1 MQKVWRLLPL
11 AAAGAGHAMALDEAL
26 LDGAPRRGSGD
37 DGSRHPDD
45 SSTLRLYVFEP
56 AALSLGYFQDLF
68 ETNAARA
75 RVAPAT
81 PVVRRFTGGGAIHH
95 ASELTFSIA
104 APLASGL
111 YAGAVAPSY
120 ERVHAAI
127 ARALSDFGVLAVPR
141 GAAAL
146 ASDRAGT
153 GMCFHHSSSVDLVWP
168 GPDGALAKGVGSA
181 QRRRAGRVLHHGSIK
196 LGRDPLEAGVATVR
210 THCDRELLAD
220 VAQALSAAFTATL
233 DVELVPGAV
242 TAREHEHVAARSSW
256 FGSPQNLAAVR
267 SERSDRSGP
276 AEHSGRSDRHTSD

>member
-1 MQKVWRLLPL
+1 MQEVWRLLPL

-26 LDGAPRRGSGD
+26 LERTQD
-37 DGSRHPDD
+37 DAASRP
-45 SSTLRLYVFEP
+45 TLRLYVFEP

-68 ETNAARA
+68 ESEAARA
-75 RVAPAT
+75 RLAPGT

-104 APLASGL
+104 APLTQSL
-111 YAGAVAPSY
+111 YAGAIAPSY

-127 ARALSDFGVLAVPR
+127 ARALSDFGVHAEPR
-141 GAAAL
+141 GSSRL

-196 LGRDPLEAGVATVR
+196 LGRDPLERGVATVR
-210 THCDRELLAD
+210 EQCDAALLGEFARS
-220 VAQALSAAFTATL
+220 LSAAFAEVFDL
-233 DVELVPGAV
+233 RFELGAPSK
-242 TAREHEHVAARSSW
+242 REAEHVAARASW
-256 FGSPQNLAAVR
+256 FGSADNLAPVR
-267 SERSDRSGP
+267 LRPME
-276 AEHSGRSDRHTSD
+276 